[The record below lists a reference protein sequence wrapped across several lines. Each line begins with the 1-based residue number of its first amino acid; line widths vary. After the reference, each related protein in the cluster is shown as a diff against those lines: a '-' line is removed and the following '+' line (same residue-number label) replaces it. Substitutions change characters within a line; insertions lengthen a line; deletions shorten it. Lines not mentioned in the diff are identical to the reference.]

1 MTAVK
6 TGAAIAAVSVGA
18 SILVAVT
25 AAGGYAYAR
34 ATRPQADNS
43 AYANVSPAQYPGSDF
58 VKAMTETDMNGA
70 KTRKTQRSEVPL
82 IPDQCS
88 ADDTPA
94 KSMLYSRSAKG
105 DGYAITAQAYGS
117 GQAKSVYDGLASQ
130 VASCEHGYE
139 RSSKDSVSYISW
151 NGGYLMTAGDAIV
164 SIAVDEASRQQQVA
178 SEVIARMNE
187 QMKST
192 GCAAMDESADD
203 ARRSFYYDRNSY
215 KGLTGVEEVSATKK
229 RVDMAVPQNLEDAG
243 GHVENIFVKPV
254 TRSVPESPLPSG
266 MQSGLP
272 SAPALPDIHDQAQK
286 PSETN
291 TITYQMKDSKGP
303 GCGWAWSGQ
312 KTPDFN
318 ESMLKADYRKTK
330 KDAISAI
337 DRDILDYNTQ
347 ARSWSLST
355 LWSMRFASTWDQYVK
370 SANDIMASWNALDAG
385 REAFRPTWMA
395 YIQSL
400 KDWEYRRLAA
410 NDAVSDR
417 NNAVSACADAK
428 QSDWQNQNQGKTPDD
443 GQKAQWKQ
451 DCDSSTPKADT
462 SAKDAPEP
470 SAPKAPQGIT
480 IPGSWPTRDSAIAGV
495 DASYK
500 ANKAA
505 EQAQAQAQNNAN
517 QQNQT
522 APQPAQPSPSPSSPA
537 PAPSP
542 SPSAP
547 SPSPSPNPSDKPSS
561 GSDGGNG
568 GNSNS
573 NSGAGGGK

>member
-6 TGAAIAAVSVGA
+6 TGMAAAAVAA
-18 SILVAVT
+18 SAVVLTAVT

-43 AYANVSPAQYPGSDF
+43 TYAKVSPAQYPGSDF
-58 VKAMTETDMNGA
+58 VKAMTDTDLNGA

-130 VASCEHGYE
+130 VASCEHDHE
-139 RSSKDSVSYISW
+139 RASKDSISYISW
-151 NGGYLMTAGDAIV
+151 NGGYLLTAGDAMV
-164 SIAVDEASRQQQVA
+164 SIKVDDPSHQQQVA
-178 SEVIARMNE
+178 SGIIDRMKE
-187 QMKST
+187 QMRRT
-192 GCAAMDESADD
+192 GCASMDESTDD
-203 ARRSFYYDRNSY
+203 AKRSFYYDRNSY
-215 KGLTGVEEVSATKK
+215 KGLIQVEEVSATKK

-243 GHVENIFVKPV
+243 GHVENVFVKPV
-254 TRSVPESPLPSG
+254 VRAAPESPLPSG
-266 MQSGLP
+266 MQGSLP
-272 SAPALPDIHDQAQK
+272 QPPTLPDIPDQAQK
-286 PSETN
+286 PSETS
-291 TITYQMKDSKGP
+291 TITYQVKDPKGP

-318 ESMLKADYRKTK
+318 GSVLDSDYRKTRR
-330 KDAISAI
+330 DAIGTI
-337 DRDILDYNTQ
+337 DQEILDYNTR

-355 LWSMRFASTWDQYVK
+355 LWSMRFASTWSQYVK
-370 SANDIMASWNALDAG
+370 SANDIMGSWNTLDAG

-410 NDAVSDR
+410 NDVVSTRNDAVS
-417 NNAVSACADAK
+417 SCADAK
-428 QSDWQNQNQGKTPDD
+428 QKDWQNQNPGKNPDD
-443 GQKAQWKQ
+443 SQKTQWKQ
-451 DCDSSTPKADT
+451 DCDAAAPQTDT
-462 SAKDAPEP
+462 SARNAPEP
-470 SAPKAPQGIT
+470 AAPKPPQDIT
-480 IPGSWPTRDSAIAGV
+480 LPGSWPTRDSAIADV

-505 EQAQAQAQNNAN
+505 EQSRAQNNAA
-517 QQNQT
+517 QQSQT
-522 APQPAQPSPSPSSPA
+522 APQPSPSPSPSSPS
-537 PAPSP
+537 PSP
-542 SPSAP
+542 SPSSP
-547 SPSPSPNPSDKPSS
+547 SPSPSPSNPSDRPSS
-561 GSDGGNG
+561 GSGNDGSGSSGSGSG
-568 GNSNS
+568 GTL
-573 NSGAGGGK
+573 